1 MPYSSTRRAL
11 IAGGL
16 AAMPWLASCA
26 TSPASPADAGY
37 DVAMRGTG
45 TPSII
50 LVHGLGDDRA
60 TWRAV
65 FEPLSSLS
73 TTLAFNRPG
82 YGRSPQTDRPRDATT
97 ISDEMRAMLN
107 ALSVP
112 APYLLVGH
120 SLGGVYAQVFA
131 RRFPSA
137 TAGLVLVDTTL
148 PGQTRYL
155 RTNAAAQ
162 FATVTALMNLQ
173 NPTVRREFLD
183 ADAAE
188 SQIEQFAPYS
198 AGPVV
203 LLEATEP
210 DAMSPQAFTEWRHA
224 HMRTLAESYHGELRQ
239 IRSGHFIQ
247 REQPRDVIAAVQ
259 SVLGRA
265 RKA

>member
-1 MPYSSTRRAL
+1 MP
-11 IAGGL
+11 GL
-16 AAMPWLASCA
+16 VSCT
-26 TSPASPADAGY
+26 TSPASPTGNGY
-37 DVAMRGTG
+37 DVATHGTG

-65 FEPLSSLS
+65 IEPLSSLS

-97 ISDEMRAMLN
+97 ISDEIRMMLS
-107 ALSVP
+107 ALSMP

-131 RRFPSA
+131 RRFPSE

-155 RTNAAAQ
+155 RTSAAAQ
-162 FATVTALMNLQ
+162 FATVTAIMNLQ
-173 NPTVRREFLD
+173 NPTVRREFQE

-188 SQIEQFAPYS
+188 SQVEQFAPYS

-210 DAMSPQAFTEWRHA
+210 DALSPQAFTEWRHT
-224 HMRTLAESYHGELRQ
+224 HMRDLARAYHGDLRQ
-239 IRSGHFIQ
+239 VRSGHFIQ
-247 REQPRDVIAAVQ
+247 REQPREVIAAVQ
-259 SVLGRA
+259 TVLSRA
-265 RKA
+265 RGA